1 MNRLILRFLNLTP
14 NNFSNF
20 LFERRRLFVFVLNI
34 GIVFCSLVFAII
46 IRFEF
51 SIPEAYATNAVKIIS
66 IFILVK
72 MVIYH
77 FCKLN
82 EGIWRY
88 VSIVDIKK
96 VINANIYSSLILI
109 LIFYKWRIAISG
121 GFGISIIII
130 DFLLC
135 TMAMS
140 SVRVFARLIREISD
154 GAECDSLIRTV
165 VVGKLEDVDAFLHS
179 IRVGKTERKIVAIF
193 GTGPT
198 YDGTIRGV
206 QIKSNLQS
214 IAQYVKKNNIKEI
227 ILIPPYSRKRFL
239 NLLLHRLE
247 KVNYNCLL
255 KIIPGA
261 NHIANDEI
269 KLSNIREVKI
279 DDLLGRP
286 PVNFEHAE
294 VSVFICGKNIM
305 ITGGG
310 GSIGSELCFQIC
322 AYNPKKLIVFEF
334 SEFNLYEIERKLK
347 QKFPNQK
354 IEAVLGDIRFKT
366 SLIDAIKTHS
376 VEIIYHAAAYKHVP
390 LLEKNISMGFHTN
403 ILGTSNIA
411 DCAEEC
417 GVKRVVVISTDKAV
431 KPTSKMGATKR
442 IAERVILEREAKGTE
457 FVAVRFGNVLGSR
470 GSVIPLFQQQIKD
483 GGPVTVTSKD
493 MIRYFMSIPEAAE
506 LVLQAGTIGKDR
518 DIMILEMGEQINI
531 YEMAKRLIELSGFM
545 PHRDIQIEFTGIRPG
560 EKEYEELLTSE
571 EEVDQ
576 TQFNRIFIAKKN
588 RVVGAKISLND
599 ITEAINTRNTSRLN
613 SLCINY
619 VPENMFEK

>member
-1 MNRLILRFLNLTP
+1 MDRLILRFLRLTP
-14 NNFSNF
+14 SNLSNF
-20 LFERRRLFVFVLNI
+20 LFEQRKLFVFALNI
-34 GIVFCSLVFAII
+34 GIILCSLVFAII

-51 SIPEAYATNAVKIIS
+51 SIPRNYTSNAIKIIS

-72 MVIYH
+72 MLIYH

-88 VSIVDIKK
+88 ISIVDIKR

-109 LIFYKWRIAISG
+109 LIFYKWRVAISNS
-121 GFGISIIII
+121 FGLSIIII

-135 TMAMS
+135 TIAMS

-179 IRVGKTERKIVAIF
+179 IKAGKTKRKVVAIF
-193 GTGPT
+193 GTGPGSS
-198 YDGTIRGV
+198 GTIRGV
-206 QIKSNLQS
+206 QTRNSLQNV
-214 IAQYVKKNNIKEI
+214 AQYVKKNNIKEI

-239 NLLLHRLE
+239 NLLLRRLE
-247 KVNYNCLL
+247 KINYNCLL

-269 KLSNIREVKI
+269 NLSSMREVEI

-286 PVNFEHAE
+286 PVKFDHAE
-294 VSVFICGKNIM
+294 VSSLIFGKNIM

-310 GSIGSELCFQIC
+310 GSIGRELCFQIC
-322 AYNPKKLIVFEF
+322 AYNPKTLIIFEF

-347 QKFPNQK
+347 QKFPDQK
-354 IEAVLGDIRFKT
+354 IEAVLGDIRFKN
-366 SLIDAIKTHS
+366 SILAAIKTHS

-390 LLEKNISMGFHTN
+390 LLEKNIAMGFHTN
-403 ILGTSNIA
+403 IIGTSNLA

-417 GVKRVVVISTDKAV
+417 GVKRVVIISTDKAV
-431 KPTSKMGATKR
+431 RPTSIMGSTKR
-442 IAERVILEREAKGTE
+442 IAERVILERGAKGTE

-470 GSVIPLFQQQIKD
+470 GSVVPLFKQQIKD
-483 GGPVTVTSKD
+483 GGPVTVTSKN
-493 MIRYFMSIPEAAE
+493 MVRYFMSIPEAVE

-518 DIMILEMGEQINI
+518 DIMILEMGKQINI

-545 PHRDIQIEFTGIRPG
+545 PHRDIQIVFTGIRPG
-560 EKEYEELLTSE
+560 EKEYEELLTNE
-571 EEVDQ
+571 EEVDN
-576 TQFNRIFIAKKN
+576 TPLNRIFVARKQN
-588 RVVGAKISLND
+588 VVEPEVSLND
-599 ITEAINTRNTSRLN
+599 VTEAVNSRNSAKLKN
-613 SLCINY
+613 LCISY
-619 VPENMFEK
+619 ISENMLGK